1 MARIELEHIT
11 KVYPGGVRA
20 VDDLSLD
27 VPNGDFMVSRA
38 CSTPPPTCSSP
49 PSSGRRR

>member
-20 VDDLSLD
+20 VNDLSLD
-27 VPNGDFMVSRA
+27 VPNGDFMVFVGPPAPAS
-38 CSTPPPTCSSP
+38 PPPC
-49 PSSGRRR
+49 G